1 MSIIDQIRAL
11 IKAQIRR
18 EELNFASLGGG
29 GQTMNIGALEWVLK
43 QLDTLQE
50 QPVCRYDGITP
61 DAEKCKGCTLP
72 CEERP
77 KEQPVCEDV
86 EKEYEQFCKDYPF
99 PWDSQYINREYID
112 ELCLGVARH
121 FYELGQQSK
130 PKVSKEL
137 EEYASQAGFDYVDD
151 IVLQAEPNHRWN
163 DHDVENAHRDGIIKG
178 ASWQKEQI
186 IKRATTAIKERWYDK
201 FDTTLLGGLIQLGMD
216 KQKEQMMK
224 EAVEGHYDKEYG
236 HLLCPWDFRA
246 KLVDG
251 QKVLII
257 KEG

>member
-1 MSIIDQIRAL
+1 MT
-11 IKAQIRR
+11 
-18 EELNFASLGGG
+18 EF
-29 GQTMNIGALEWVLK
+29 
-43 QLDTLQE
+43 
-50 QPVCRYDGITP
+50 
-61 DAEKCKGCTLP
+61 
-72 CEERP
+72 
-77 KEQPVCEDV
+77 
-86 EKEYEQFCKDYPF
+86 EKELVRFVSGYLDAGVSAEDYVKAF
-99 PWDSQYINREYID
+99 SQRLINSI
-112 ELCLGVARH
+112 
-121 FYELGQQSK
+121 GQQSK

-224 EAVEGHYDKEYG
+224 EAVEGEVISISDNGWESIRIPKKIHKCGDKVK
-236 HLLCPWDFRA
+236 F
-246 KLVDG
+246 
-251 QKVLII
+251 II
-257 KEG
+257 IVKEEGK